1 MRLWRRGYIYI
12 IVIVIV
18 IVIIIVIV
26 FVLVRFVGFGSLW
39 FVLLPAGF
47 TAPAPGLHLLTGA
60 AEGETGGAS

>member
-18 IVIIIVIV
+18 IIIVI
-26 FVLVRFVGFGSLW
+26 VLVRFVGFGSLW
-39 FVLLPAGF
+39 FGLLPAGF